1 MKHQRSY
8 RAESRRR
15 CASRSGWMRYGL
27 AIVVAV
33 GFAAGLS
40 LVTSRT
46 AWADA
51 PETAIAVSVQL
62 TDGEVTANR
71 GEALSIYEK
80 EYPLATGVT
89 VSDDNGKQREVKDFA
104 PGTYVKYHLK
114 SGKIDILVLMLPK

>member
-1 MKHQRSY
+1 MKYQRSF

-15 CASRSGWMRYGL
+15 CANRSGWMRNGL

-51 PETAIAVSVQL
+51 PEIAIAVSVQL

-71 GEALSIYEK
+71 GETLSIYEK
-80 EYPLATGVT
+80 EYPLATGVK
-89 VSDDNGKQREVKDFA
+89 VSDDNGNQREVKDFT